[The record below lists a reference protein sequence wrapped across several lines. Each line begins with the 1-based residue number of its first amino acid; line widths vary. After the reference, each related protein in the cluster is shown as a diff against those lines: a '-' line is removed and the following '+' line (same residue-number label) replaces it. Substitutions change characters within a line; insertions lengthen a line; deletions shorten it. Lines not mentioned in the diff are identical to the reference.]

1 MKDFMYSY
9 KCSLIIKVFEK
20 ITIFELCK
28 EIPSL
33 VVTLLY
39 FEYMCCVSV
48 QDVKTSVKMNQSKLS
63 AISKINNVMCKILKV
78 IN

>member
-20 ITIFELCK
+20 IMIFELCK

-39 FEYMCCVSV
+39 FEYICCV
-48 QDVKTSVKMNQSKLS
+48 
-63 AISKINNVMCKILKV
+63 
-78 IN
+78 